1 MPPKPRKPPE
11 PPAPR
16 WHLSAFG
23 LLLGGLFFA
32 ASLTPSLMPRP
43 PLWQGVLGGV
53 ALALGY
59 GVARGLTWLWHF
71 LELPGGRA
79 AMPLGLRVATAAA
92 GAAAALAALWAATGW
107 QNGIRAR
114 AGLPPLDTIHPWQVG
129 ALALAVFA
137 VLLAAGIA
145 FRLVLGLV
153 ARQFDRVM
161 PRRISAFLGFA
172 VSLWLFWALIDGVLV
187 RRVMAGL
194 DASFAAADALT
205 PPDTDAPAD
214 PGKTGSP
221 ASLVRWDELG
231 RWGRV
236 FVASAPTPAE
246 ISAFT
251 GRPAREPVRVFVGRL
266 AADTPE
272 ARADLALR
280 ELIRQGGFE
289 RRILIVAVPVG
300 TGWMDPGAADTL
312 EFMQDGDVAT
322 VTVQYSYLTSVL
334 SLLVDYRAGVDQA
347 KALFDR
353 VYAHWSALPEDARPK
368 LYVHGLSQAALNT
381 QSAVPFFNL
390 LADPIDGALW
400 VGSPF
405 LSEVW
410 ATVRDRRDPAS
421 PSWQPR
427 FGNGSLVRVMNQN
440 GAQAA
445 DPAPWGP
452 MRLMF
457 LSYPSDA
464 IVAFS
469 WADLW
474 REPVWMREPPPPDVS
489 PALRWFPVVTGL
501 QLAIDMA
508 VSLQV
513 PRFGHFYVAPDYL
526 RAWAELTDPPGW
538 SEARAAALTEVFARR
553 PPPF

>member
-1 MPPKPRKPPE
+1 MPPE
-11 PPAPR
+11 PPAR
-16 WHLSAFG
+16 LWHLSAFG

-59 GVARGLTWLWHF
+59 GFGRGLTWLWQV
-71 LELPGGRA
+71 LELPARREGMPATMRA
-79 AMPLGLRVATAAA
+79 VLAAA
-92 GAAAALAALWAATGW
+92 GAGLAVAALWAASGW

-114 AGLPPLDTIHPWQVG
+114 AGLGPLDTIHPWQVG

-137 VLLAAGIA
+137 LLLAAGIA
-145 FRLVLGLV
+145 FRLVLGLA

-161 PRRISAFLGFA
+161 PRRISVFLGFA
-172 VSLWLFWALIDGVLV
+172 VALWLFWALIDGVLV
-187 RRVMAGL
+187 RRIMAGL

-205 PPDTDAPAD
+205 PPDTDAPID
-214 PGKTGSP
+214 PGRTGSP
-221 ASLVRWDELG
+221 ASLLRWDELG

-251 GRPAREPVRVFVGRL
+251 GRAAQQPVRVFVGRL

-272 ARADLALR
+272 ARADLALQ
-280 ELIRQGGFE
+280 ELIRQGGFD
-289 RRILIVAVPVG
+289 RKILVVAVPVG
-300 TGWMDPGAADTL
+300 TGWMDPGASDTL
-312 EFMQDGDVAT
+312 EFMHGGDVAT

-353 VYAHWSALPEDARPK
+353 VYAHWSALPEDSRPK

-427 FGNGSLVRVMNQN
+427 FGNGSLVRVMNQQ

-526 RAWAELTDPPGW
+526 LAWAELTDPPGW
-538 SEARAAALTEVFARR
+538 SAERAAALTEVFARR